1 MHGIKKKRVLITLLL
16 FCLIGTSLWK
26 PQEKQ
31 KDVYAAE
38 VSMQDISDGVY
49 TIEGR
54 LRKADE
60 DRASMGNAS
69 LTGSSTLE
77 KATMKLRKSGTSVYL
92 QLEFHPLTAIGFTGY
107 LYSISY
113 FPDAVD
119 KETIPKDKTGQPVTV
134 TQYYSGVFDDY
145 NKVSTGL
152 DTAIREKY
160 YPHYAVMP
168 VTWGL
173 EQMWVQVYVPVM
185 ETLGT
190 GQGTQYA
197 KLLLDWS
204 TLQKTDESVDTISIT
219 ASTDSGTG
227 NSTITD
233 SSTNIRRS

>member
-1 MHGIKKKRVLITLLL
+1 MT
-16 FCLIGTSLWK
+16 T
-26 PQEKQ
+26 
-31 KDVYAAE
+31 
-38 VSMQDISDGVY
+38 
-49 TIEGR
+49 EGR
-54 LRKADE
+54 SQIAWYK
-60 DRASMGNAS
+60 
-69 LTGSSTLE
+69 E
-77 KATMKLRKSGTSVYL
+77 K
-92 QLEFHPLTAIGFTGY
+92 E
-107 LYSISY
+107 SI
-113 FPDAVD
+113 
-119 KETIPKDKTGQPVTV
+119 
-134 TQYYSGVFDDY
+134 DY

-152 DTAIREKY
+152 DTAIRGKY

-233 SSTNIRRS
+233 SSTNQTQTGTTTDTSTTTDTTQ